1 MAEDKAVVA
10 DGKMVNMATTITIV
24 GNGYYNNSYEQQQAQ
39 FEQQQLA
46 LHKTSGKT
54 CKLSALH
61 LAQLCPPK
69 LLCHHQVNLSLPT
82 L

>member
-24 GNGYYNNSYEQQQAQ
+24 GNGCYNNSYEQQQAQ

-46 LHKTSGKT
+46 LHKTLGKT
-54 CKLSALH
+54 CKLSALQPSESS
-61 LAQLCPPK
+61 A
-69 LLCHHQVNLSLPT
+69 SLTIPVSGT
-82 L
+82 S